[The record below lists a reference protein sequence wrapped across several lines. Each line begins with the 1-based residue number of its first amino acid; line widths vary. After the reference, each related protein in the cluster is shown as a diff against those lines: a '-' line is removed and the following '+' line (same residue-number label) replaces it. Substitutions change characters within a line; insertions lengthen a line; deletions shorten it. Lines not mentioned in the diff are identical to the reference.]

1 MEGIYFL
8 SQIREIEKC
17 EIENLNERRNSLIEL
32 KNIINS
38 NTQSELIAN
47 INSDINDLQKSIVK
61 WWSDIAAKY
70 KWEYDKRDEFL
81 VDFNENNVFL
91 KKNDK

>member
-32 KNIINS
+32 KKIIDLKS
-38 NTQSELIAN
+38 QSDLIAN
-47 INSDINDLQKSIVK
+47 INNDIEDLQKSIAK
-61 WWSDIAAKY
+61 WWFDIAAKY